1 MQNNINYLV
10 ETSIFFF
17 HKSNLL
23 IRNTWVTP
31 KISVKWHSAN
41 LVSEIS
47 LERWIKK
54 NISTISFIEWKK
66 CIITDN
72 ILRNNKINFRN

>member
-10 ETSIFFF
+10 ETQVSFFF
-17 HKSNLL
+17 HKSNLI

-31 KISVKWHSAN
+31 KVSVRWHSAN
-41 LVSEIS
+41 LVSEMS

-54 NISTISFIEWKK
+54 NTSTISFIE
-66 CIITDN
+66 
-72 ILRNNKINFRN
+72 